1 MITGGFSLT
10 RSVCESL
17 VAEGRRGG
25 GEKDKQLFFCLET
38 KRRRGCG
45 HESHDPVA
53 SGARVPA
60 LKQKLNGWLNGDE
73 CVWGQARR
81 QSSRVREPKAK
92 G

>member
-1 MITGGFSLT
+1 MREPG
-10 RSVCESL
+10 
-17 VAEGRRGG
+17 GG
-25 GEKDKQLFFCLET
+25 GEEERKTNSFSLET

-45 HESHDPVA
+45 HESHDLVA

-92 G
+92 A